1 MSKFNVPITSR
12 KDKRD
17 SAAEKVQLKF
27 IKENCLSLIKE
38 RNGSIDL
45 HSFDTKRSCHQYYM
59 KNNGIIAERSDK
71 GRVYNKFY
79 DSKIFDSVVYLT
91 INNKIY
97 NLYFFCKW
105 NENSG
110 GHQDNIYKEM
120 GNLMYGIKKHKNP
133 NSVFIF
139 LIDGEKWDNEN
150 FSDLDAPHNCIF
162 CNTDNFKS
170 KLIKYILK

>member
-59 KNNGIIAERSDK
+59 K
-71 GRVYNKFY
+71 
-79 DSKIFDSVVYLT
+79 
-91 INNKIY
+91 
-97 NLYFFCKW
+97 
-105 NENSG
+105 
-110 GHQDNIYKEM
+110 
-120 GNLMYGIKKHKNP
+120 
-133 NSVFIF
+133 
-139 LIDGEKWDNEN
+139 
-150 FSDLDAPHNCIF
+150 
-162 CNTDNFKS
+162 
-170 KLIKYILK
+170 